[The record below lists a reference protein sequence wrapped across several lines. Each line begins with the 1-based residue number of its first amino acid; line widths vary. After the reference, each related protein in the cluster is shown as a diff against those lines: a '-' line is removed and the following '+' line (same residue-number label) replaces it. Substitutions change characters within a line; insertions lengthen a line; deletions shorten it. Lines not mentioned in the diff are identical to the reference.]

1 MVHQRTMGTLIECEA
16 IHMRNVEVPDRVIQS
31 VRRKDH
37 LVAGV
42 VLVPVR
48 TPIPLRECA
57 ALWPA
62 TAAPN
67 G

>member
-1 MVHQRTMGTLIECEA
+1 MVHKRTTEALVECEA
-16 IHMRNVEVPDRVIQS
+16 IHMRNVEVPDRVTPS

-57 ALWPA
+57 A
-62 TAAPN
+62 
-67 G
+67 